1 MRIIT
6 NNIKNK
12 NGRKSHTFHIRR
24 RTTDERKWR
33 CCVRGL
39 FARFVYLS
47 RARAHYFSA
56 HRLFIP
62 VEWHSF
68 HGPFMLCSIVVLHLL
83 LIFYHSSAVQFFFEY
98 SRCVFFVL
106 STKFYLFIL
115 VVTLLLE
122 FSPSVVRC
130 YRWCCRS
137 ARWTV
142 YNLFHP
148 SVSFLQLKFFF
159 FFSAFTSAH
168 SLMA

>member
-39 FARFVYLS
+39 FTRFVYLS

-83 LIFYHSSAVQFFFEY
+83 LIFYHSSAVQFFLNILD
-98 SRCVFFVL
+98 VFF
-106 STKFYLFIL
+106 FC
-115 VVTLLLE
+115 
-122 FSPSVVRC
+122 FSPPSSIYSYLLSRFCWNFPHLLSVVIVGVVVWLVGL
-130 YRWCCRS
+130 Y
-137 ARWTV
+137 TI
-142 YNLFHP
+142 
-148 SVSFLQLKFFF
+148 SFIPV
-159 FFSAFTSAH
+159 
-168 SLMA
+168 